1 MSKRHL
7 HPFLL
12 IVLIA
17 NCLVHHGYSQESNDP
32 SYQNLTAEEFYI
44 EMNRAP
50 EKMIIDVRLFSEYRK
65 ERITGAILAS
75 KREELVKIVD
85 SLDRDMHL
93 FVYCDDGQRSTT
105 VCKILAHEKNFI
117 NVYNLEKGL
126 YMWKK
131 VGLPMD
137 EEKIKVSLWKKLFD
151 K

>member
-1 MSKRHL
+1 MHIKHL
-7 HPFLL
+7 LPFLFIFL
-12 IVLIA
+12 IN
-17 NCLVHHGYSQESNDP
+17 NCFIRYGYSQESNDA
-32 SYQNLTAEEFYI
+32 SYQNLAPEEFYI

-50 EKMIIDVRLFSEYRK
+50 EKMILDVRLFSEYRK
-65 ERITGAILAS
+65 ERIPGAILAS

-85 SLDRDMHL
+85 SLDRDMPL

-105 VCKILAHEKNFI
+105 VCKILTREKNFMNI
-117 NVYNLEKGL
+117 YNLKKGL

-137 EEKIKVSLWKKLFD
+137 KKEIKVSLWKKLFN